1 MRTSTGP
8 EKEKDFGIRN
18 LLVIRDFRLLW
29 SGQVISNL
37 GDSMTSLA
45 LLLLV
50 NHLTGSTAALAT
62 MAIMLALPNL
72 TFGLFAGVFVDRFD
86 RKRIMILSD
95 ILRGLLVLG
104 FVLVDSADKI
114 WLLYLLAFIQASI
127 GTFFTPARSALL
139 PNIVP
144 AHGLLAANSISQTS
158 RIIFSVIGTGLAGF
172 LIGTFELYWPV
183 FAIDALTFFLS
194 MVLIAQV
201 RFSGAPAG
209 EKSPINLSG
218 VFRELRDGL
227 RITFSNRILMGAIIA
242 FAVTMLGLGAVN
254 ILLVPLLVD
263 DLQVPET
270 WFAAI
275 ELSQTA
281 GMVLAGALV
290 AALASRIKATNILS
304 LGLILLGATVAAM
317 ALPTNVYHA
326 MIILFF
332 AGLFITPIQA
342 SGSTIIQTAVPDN
355 VRGRTGAANNA
366 LITTAQL
373 VSMALAGVLADA
385 FGARNVFIIGGV
397 FVALAGLVAYLI
409 FRGVDLIPVTKPDL
423 QPVETAD

>member
-1 MRTSTGP
+1 MRTPSGP

-18 LLVIRDFRLLW
+18 LLAIRDFRLLW

-95 ILRGLLVLG
+95 ILRGILVLG

-127 GTFFTPARSALL
+127 GAFFTPARNALL

-144 AHGLLAANSISQTS
+144 AYGLLAANSISQTS

-172 LIGTFELYWPV
+172 LIGTFEVYWPV

-194 MVLIAQV
+194 MVLIVQV

-218 VFRELRDGL
+218 VFRELREGL

-304 LGLILLGATVAAM
+304 LGLILLGTTVAAM
-317 ALPTNVYHA
+317 ALPANVYHA

-409 FRGVDLIPVTKPDL
+409 FHGVELMPVTKPDL